1 MSKPMSH
8 FSIPTTWL
16 EVLLGRTVSPDSILT
31 ISADA
36 LSSLPQASGGA
47 RRHKSAA
54 VVHASGARS
63 QPVGRPSGAGGGDL
77 DEMLVAVD
85 EVLGARG
92 TPPAE
97 PAAGSAM
104 QVRPA
109 LVLPLLCFQR
119 VRGSVIA
126 CSSLAAPP
134 ER

>member
-1 MSKPMSH
+1 MSKLMSH
-8 FSIPTTWL
+8 FSVPTTWL

-63 QPVGRPSGAGGGDL
+63 QPVGRPSGAGDL
-77 DEMLVAVD
+77 DEMLAAVD

-119 VRGSVIA
+119 VRRSVVA
-126 CSSLAAPP
+126 CSSLVAPP